1 MPLLILFIIAV
12 TVLGG
17 FLVGPLSV
25 RVYATIL
32 MMAYLVVRWNKN
44 QSALTNYKPVAI
56 YIFFLFVCFVTKL
69 MSQSMSP
76 YQLNE
81 LAPFVKSLFS
91 VFLVALVAYIAIS
104 QCVTKSSDLG
114 KIILALLA
122 VGLFNNIITILQG
135 NGSTAALALGV
146 SINPLNDEMADFFS
160 RRFNDPDYD
169 GRLILPGIFGHGVS
183 NGYFTACLG
192 ILPICLYSQKKLI
205 VKIIGII
212 LSLLSIWAAYLVQE
226 RSGMFMLLVG
236 TLWGWWKYSGLWC
249 RRVIPV
255 LVILAIALYFDAILG
270 MFNED
275 NLGRFTKTF
284 DYGEDREELV
294 RNATEF
300 LSTNWLWGGDVQFSV
315 FYGITPHNF
324 ILHAIIYGGIF
335 GALIIFYLFYYMLR
349 DCIKLL
355 WHSNV
360 CSSMAFV
367 LAVSLSIYLFNGLV
381 HSGSLITGDV
391 LIWILYAMLLK
402 SIYFD
407 NKEQTAGIQTINEP
421 S

>member
-1 MPLLILFIIAV
+1 M
-12 TVLGG
+12 
-17 FLVGPLSV
+17 GPLSV

-56 YIFFLFVCFVTKL
+56 YIFFLFVCFLTKL
-69 MSQSMSP
+69 MSQSLSP

-81 LAPFVKSLFS
+81 LAPFAKSLLS

-146 SINPLNDEMADFFS
+146 SINPLNDKMADFFS
-160 RRFNDPDYD
+160 RRFNDTDYE
-169 GRLILPGIFGHGVS
+169 GRLILPGIFGHGVT
-183 NGYFTACLG
+183 NGYFIACLG
-192 ILPICLYSQKKLI
+192 ILPIYLYSKKNIIIKI
-205 VKIIGII
+205 VGII

-315 FYGITPHNF
+315 FYGLTPHNF